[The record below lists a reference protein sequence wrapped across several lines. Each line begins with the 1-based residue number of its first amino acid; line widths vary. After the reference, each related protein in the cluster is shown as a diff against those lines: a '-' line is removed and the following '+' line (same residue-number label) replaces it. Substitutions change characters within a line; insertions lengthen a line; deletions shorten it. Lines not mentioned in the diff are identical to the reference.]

1 MTQNGVSAPTT
12 GQNGTFPR
20 PPQDL
25 VNSNTAATGIN
36 VSPSVPTALDVRI
49 RDRYV
54 RYVND
59 LATGLWRTGG
69 DGIRECISPFA
80 LTGIETGRGSNVE
93 IEAIHP
99 RTGNVWI
106 FEGSLDDVTT
116 ALWRAGRALGCRA
129 DRKLIFWALTEFC
142 GQARRQQAARG
153 VAV

>member
-1 MTQNGVSAPTT
+1 MEKKDPAPAT
-12 GQNGTFPR
+12 GQDDTTR

-25 VNSNTAATGIN
+25 DNSNAAATGIN

-59 LATGLWRTGG
+59 PATGIWRTGG

-106 FEGSLDDVTT
+106 FEGNLDVIAT
-116 ALWRAGRALGCRA
+116 ALCRVGRAHGCRA
-129 DRKLIFWALTEFC
+129 ERKLVYWALFEFC
-142 GQARRQQAARG
+142 NQARRQAAARG
-153 VAV
+153 VAQ

>member
-1 MTQNGVSAPTT
+1 MEKKDPAPAT
-12 GQNGTFPR
+12 GQDDTTR

-25 VNSNTAATGIN
+25 VVITGTATVIN
-36 VSPSVPTALDVRI
+36 VPQAAPTHVDARI
-49 RDRYV
+49 RDRFV
-54 RYVND
+54 RYTSD
-59 LATGLWRTGG
+59 PGSGIWRTGG